1 MRIIR
6 YFNDRV
12 KRLTIFDV
20 KLVQG
25 CAIFVALIMVKLIP
39 EIMDIDI
46 RWFVVLLVLSAIRPI
61 YVFFLKK

>member
-20 KLVQG
+20 KLVQV

-39 EIMDIDI
+39 EIMDIKI
-46 RWFVVLLVLSAIRPI
+46 RWFVVLLVLCAIRPI